1 MKITILGTAQ
11 SGQQQLFSVLT
22 GLPLDGIQ
30 QKAMEVQL
38 GICPVKDPR
47 VDRLVELYKPKKISY
62 ARIEYALLPDFNLQT
77 GPSKE
82 KMMTELKNAD
92 EFCWV
97 ARIENAESDIRSFLS
112 ELIIADMMLL
122 EKRLETIE
130 KSPKKKYSEQIE
142 KEKTLLLTCKKQIEE
157 EKLLQKLPFS
167 EEEQKALRTY
177 QFLTLKP
184 IILVINL
191 PEDKIN
197 TDIGRFEKE
206 FRLPVIGLSAELEA
220 EISRLKPEEQEDFM
234 KEMGIA
240 ESALHKMTLKAYEGL
255 GLISFFTVGEDEVK
269 AWTVRRGSSAP
280 QAGSV
285 IHSDIERGF
294 VRAEMFKYE
303 ELLAAGSEAKL
314 KETGKFHLKGRDYIV
329 EDGDILSFR
338 FNV

>member
-130 KSPKKKYSEQIE
+130 KSQKKKYSEQIE

-157 EKLLQKLPFS
+157 DVYDIMGIIEP
-167 EEEQKALRTY
+167 EQ
-177 QFLTLKP
+177 
-184 IILVINL
+184 
-191 PEDKIN
+191 
-197 TDIGRFEKE
+197 
-206 FRLPVIGLSAELEA
+206 PVILDIENIRVVKPGQY
-220 EISRLKPEEQEDFM
+220 EISLIDIFKKKPVV
-234 KEMGIA
+234 
-240 ESALHKMTLKAYEGL
+240 YR
-255 GLISFFTVGEDEVK
+255 VGEGKYIIDLVS
-269 AWTVRRGSSAP
+269 T
-280 QAGSV
+280 
-285 IHSDIERGF
+285 
-294 VRAEMFKYE
+294 FKN
-303 ELLAAGSEAKL
+303 L
-314 KETGKFHLKGRDYIV
+314 K
-329 EDGDILSFR
+329 
-338 FNV
+338 NN